1 MYCSAFQIDKLH
13 GHNQSLVGTLHN
25 KNVFH
30 VPKRYVPTVVY
41 RHENCCHPHS
51 VLQNVVDKEGE
62 T

>member
-1 MYCSAFQIDKLH
+1 M
-13 GHNQSLVGTLHN
+13 HN

-41 RHENCCHPHS
+41 RHENCCHPHL
-51 VLQNVVDKEGE
+51 VRQNVVHKEGK